1 LPVCQEKIFTKSAG
15 CDKLIYNIINLIYKI
30 MYVKLEPFGYNIF
43 GETIGSIWLS
53 LVEAIMKNGILTE
66 DEDRKRLSL
75 QNIRIKSATQQFPD
89 SLLEKYGNKKNI
101 DEIINLTFNQEVM
114 HDFDVVPSFSPGSQS
129 YYARLKDWEMID
141 FVVARLAEIPES
153 KKAIMSFVRQ
163 EDYQRVLEKPKDDYL
178 PCITTVQF
186 RLIKI
191 NSEKG
196 YHMNTLFNARS
207 IDAYQKA
214 GGNFAAIS
222 LLSKEVSNRLVEKL
236 KTNIWPG
243 PLDGFLTDAHIYQ
256 ETIEEAKET
265 IRLYKHY
272 EQNIE

>member
-1 LPVCQEKIFTKSAG
+1 
-15 CDKLIYNIINLIYKI
+15 

-53 LVEAIMKNGILTE
+53 LVEAIMRNGILTE

-114 HDFDVVPSFSPGSQS
+114 RDFDVVPSFSPGSKS
-129 YYARLKDWEMID
+129 YYARLKDWKMLD

-153 KKAIMSFVRQ
+153 KKAILSFIRQ
-163 EDYQRVLEKPKDDYL
+163 EDYQRVMEKPKDDYL

-222 LLSKEVSNRLVEKL
+222 LLSKEVSERLAEKL
-236 KTNIWPG
+236 KTNVWPG
-243 PLDGFLTDAHIYQ
+243 PLDGFLTDAHIYN
-256 ETIEEAKET
+256 ESIEEAKET
-265 IRLYKHY
+265 IRLYKQY

>member
-1 LPVCQEKIFTKSAG
+1 
-15 CDKLIYNIINLIYKI
+15 
-30 MYVKLEPFGYNIF
+30 MYVKLEPFGYNVY

-53 LVEAIMKNGILTE
+53 LVEAIIKNGTLTE

-89 SLLEKYGNKKNI
+89 SLFEKYGNKKNI
-101 DEIINLTFNQEVM
+101 NEIINLTFNQEIM
-114 HDFDVVPSFSPGSQS
+114 HDFDVVPSFSPGSKS
-129 YYARLKDWEMID
+129 YYARLKDWEMLD
-141 FVVARLAEIPES
+141 FVVARLSEIPES
-153 KKAIMSFVRQ
+153 KKAIMSFIRQ

-178 PCITTVQF
+178 PCIITVQF

-207 IDAYQKA
+207 IDAHQKA

-222 LLSKEVSNRLVEKL
+222 LLSKEVSSRLAKNL
-236 KTNIWPG
+236 KINIWPG
-243 PLDGFLTDAHIYQ
+243 PLDGFLTDAHIYH
-256 ETIEEAKET
+256 ESIKEAKET
-265 IRLYKHY
+265 IRLYKQY

>member
-1 LPVCQEKIFTKSAG
+1 
-15 CDKLIYNIINLIYKI
+15 
-30 MYVKLEPFGYNIF
+30 MYVKLEQFGWNIY
-43 GETIGSIWLS
+43 GETIGGAWLS
-53 LVEAIMKNGILTE
+53 LVEAINKNGIPTE

-75 QNIRIKSATQQFPD
+75 QNIRIKSATQSFPD
-89 SLLEKYGNKKNI
+89 PLIEKYGNKKNV
-101 DEIINLTFNQEVM
+101 DEIINLTFNEEVM
-114 HDFDVVPSFSPGSQS
+114 RDFDVVPSFSPGSKS

-141 FVVARLAEIPES
+141 FVVTRLAEIPES

-163 EDYQRVLEKPKDDYL
+163 EDYQRTLERPKDDYL

-191 NSEKG
+191 SDERG

-222 LLSKEVSNRLVEKL
+222 LLSKEIVERLKEKL
-236 KTNIWPG
+236 NANVWVG
-243 PLDGFLTDAHIYQ
+243 PLDGFITDAHIYQ
-256 ETIEEAKET
+256 ETIEEAKE
-265 IRLYKHY
+265 IIKLYKHY
-272 EQNIE
+272 DQNIE

>member
-1 LPVCQEKIFTKSAG
+1 
-15 CDKLIYNIINLIYKI
+15 
-30 MYVKLEPFGYNIF
+30 MYVKLEPFGYNVY

-53 LVEAIMKNGILTE
+53 LVETIIKNGVLTE
-66 DEDRKRLSL
+66 GEDRKRLSL
-75 QNIRIKSATQQFPD
+75 QNIRIKSATQSFPD
-89 SLLEKYGNKKNI
+89 ALIEKYGNKKNVK
-101 DEIINLTFNQEVM
+101 EIINLTFNKEIM
-114 HDFDVVPSFSPGSQS
+114 HDFDVVPSFSPGSKS
-129 YYARLKDWEMID
+129 YYARIKDWEMLD
-141 FVVARLAEIPES
+141 FVVARLTEIPES

-191 NSEKG
+191 NDERG

-222 LLSKEVSNRLVEKL
+222 LLSKEVSERLAQKL
-236 KTNIWPG
+236 NTNVWNG
-243 PLDGFLTDAHIYQ
+243 PLDGFLTDAHIY
-256 ETIEEAKET
+256 EECVKEANEV
-265 IRLYKHY
+265 IRLYKYY
-272 EQNIE
+272 EQNTE

>member
-1 LPVCQEKIFTKSAG
+1 
-15 CDKLIYNIINLIYKI
+15 
-30 MYVKLEPFGYNIF
+30 MYVKLDPFGFNIY

-53 LVEAIMKNGILTE
+53 LVEAIIKNGVLTE

-75 QNIRIKSATQQFPD
+75 QNIRIKSATQSFPD
-89 SLLEKYGNKKNI
+89 PLIEKYGNKKNVE
-101 DEIINLTFNQEVM
+101 EIINLTFNKEVM
-114 HDFDVVPSFSPGSQS
+114 HDFDVVPSFSPGSKS
-129 YYARLKDWEMID
+129 YYARIKDWKMLD

-153 KKAIMSFVRQ
+153 KKAIMNFVRQ

-191 NSEKG
+191 NDERG

-222 LLSKEVSNRLVEKL
+222 LLSKEISERLAKKL
-236 KTNIWPG
+236 KTNVWSG

-256 ETIEEAKET
+256 ESIKEANE
-265 IRLYKHY
+265 IISLYKHY
-272 EQNIE
+272 EQNTE

>member
-1 LPVCQEKIFTKSAG
+1 
-15 CDKLIYNIINLIYKI
+15 
-30 MYVKLEPFGYNIF
+30 MYVKLEPFGYNIY
-43 GETIGSIWLS
+43 GETIGSVWLS
-53 LVEAIMKNGILTE
+53 LSEAVIKNGILTE
-66 DEDRKRLSL
+66 DENRKRLSL

-89 SLLEKYGNKKNI
+89 PLLEKYGNKKNI

-114 HDFDVVPSFSPGSQS
+114 RDFDVVPSFSPGSKS
-129 YYARLKDWEMID
+129 YYARLKDWKMID
-141 FVVARLAEIPES
+141 FVVARLTEIPES
-153 KKAIMSFVRQ
+153 KKAIMSFIRQ

-191 NSEKG
+191 NNERG

-207 IDAYQKA
+207 IDAHQKA

-222 LLSKEVSNRLVEKL
+222 LLSKEVSDRLAEKL
-236 KTNIWPG
+236 KTNIWSG

-256 ETIEEAKET
+256 ESIEESKEI

>member
-1 LPVCQEKIFTKSAG
+1 
-15 CDKLIYNIINLIYKI
+15 
-30 MYVKLEPFGYNIF
+30 MYVKLEPFGYNIY

-53 LVEAIMKNGILTE
+53 LVEAIMKNGIFTE

-101 DEIINLTFNQEVM
+101 DEIISLTFDQEVM
-114 HDFDVVPSFSPGSQS
+114 HDFDVVPSFSPGSKS
-129 YYARLKDWEMID
+129 YYARLKDWKMLD

-153 KKAIMSFVRQ
+153 KKAIMSFIRQ
-163 EDYQRVLEKPKDDYL
+163 EDYQIVMEKPKDDYL
-178 PCITTVQF
+178 PCITTIQF

-222 LLSKEVSNRLVEKL
+222 LLSKEVSDRLAEKL

-256 ETIEEAKET
+256 ESIEEAKET

>member
-1 LPVCQEKIFTKSAG
+1 
-15 CDKLIYNIINLIYKI
+15 
-30 MYVKLEPFGYNIF
+30 
-43 GETIGSIWLS
+43 LS
-53 LVEAIMKNGILTE
+53 LVETIIKNGVLTE

-89 SLLEKYGNKKNI
+89 SLLEKYGDKKNI
-101 DEIINLTFNQEVM
+101 DEIISLTFDQEVM
-114 HDFDVVPSFSPGSQS
+114 HDFDVVPSFSPGSKS
-129 YYARLKDWEMID
+129 YHARLKDWEMLD

-153 KKAIMSFVRQ
+153 KKAIMSFIRQ
-163 EDYQRVLEKPKDDYL
+163 EDYQRVMEKPKDDYL

-222 LLSKEVSNRLVEKL
+222 LLSKEVSERLVEKL
-236 KTNIWPG
+236 KINIWSG
-243 PLDGFLTDAHIYQ
+243 PLDGFLTDAHIYN
-256 ETIEEAKET
+256 ESIEEAKET

>member
-1 LPVCQEKIFTKSAG
+1 
-15 CDKLIYNIINLIYKI
+15 
-30 MYVKLEPFGYNIF
+30 MYVILEPFGYNVY
-43 GETIGSIWLS
+43 GETIGSTWLS
-53 LVEAIMKNGILTE
+53 LVEAIIKNGVLTE
-66 DEDRKRLSL
+66 DEDRKRLSS
-75 QNIRIKSATQQFPD
+75 QNIRIKSTTQSFPD
-89 SLLEKYGNKKNI
+89 PLIERYGNKKNV
-101 DEIINLTFNQEVM
+101 DEIINLTFNEGKM
-114 HDFDVVPSFSPGSQS
+114 HDFDVVPSFSPGSKS
-129 YYARLKDWEMID
+129 YYARLKDWGMLD

-163 EDYQRVLEKPKDDYL
+163 EDYQKVLEKPKDDYL

-191 NSEKG
+191 NDERG

-222 LLSKEVSNRLVEKL
+222 LLSKEVVRRLMEKL
-236 KTNIWPG
+236 KTQIWAG

-256 ETIEEAKET
+256 EAIEEAKEI

-272 EQNIE
+272 DQNIE